1 MSKVSL
7 AKYYQNNKK
16 RPQKNALE
24 IYQILN

>member
-7 AKYYQNNKK
+7 AKYYQNDKK
-16 RPQKNALE
+16 RLQKNALE